1 MAANP
6 GSVRDLL
13 RRYRKLFAAAIVL
26 LLVIVGFFELARV
39 SRTTERSISY
49 SLEMQSVA
57 LERWFALNLNFVR
70 SIANLP
76 SVVSGNY
83 DEIFQDFQRIAGAN
97 SNFHNLSFVDREGN
111 PVVQSDS
118 GVIPA
123 PKTNF
128 SDRDYFIEAAAGR
141 SYISDVISGRLVGK
155 PIVVFSTPVITDGE
169 FKGLVTGAILF
180 DTILKTILSTKFG
193 ESGSF
198 FLLNSRGQTIDLT
211 SDTGSEGEPH
221 EVGRLTGASSLVC
234 RECDG
239 TTYFAKGKKLDRTV
253 FYLVARVDYNE
264 FLTPISANLLYLLI
278 VGLALFSVQLFTTR
292 RVFAL
297 LEKSLAL
304 LLEGVKKIGNGEYDS
319 LDPDRLE
326 RSPNEFRELGL
337 AFNSMAENVQ
347 NKTSELEFKS
357 FHDGLTDLY
366 NRAYFMDVMTRMD
379 SGRFGPVTLVVCDID
394 GLKLINDSLGHR
406 TGDELLIA
414 AAHVLMSASR
424 KSDFVSRVGGDEFA
438 IILPHS
444 TPDTG
449 AWIINRIEEEIQ
461 NYKRHEG
468 SLPLNIACGSSCNH
482 DDGRS
487 VEELQR
493 EADRAMYA
501 AKQSKRAQTR
511 GEIQAFLASGVRTPH
526 QKPPE
531 QRDNDNTGG
540 S

>member
-39 SRTTERSISY
+39 SRTTERNISY
-49 SLEMQSVA
+49 SLDMQSVA

-193 ESGSF
+193 ESGS
-198 FLLNSRGQTIDLT
+198 
-211 SDTGSEGEPH
+211 
-221 EVGRLTGASSLVC
+221 
-234 RECDG
+234 
-239 TTYFAKGKKLDRTV
+239 
-253 FYLVARVDYNE
+253 
-264 FLTPISANLLYLLI
+264 
-278 VGLALFSVQLFTTR
+278 
-292 RVFAL
+292 
-297 LEKSLAL
+297 
-304 LLEGVKKIGNGEYDS
+304 
-319 LDPDRLE
+319 
-326 RSPNEFRELGL
+326 
-337 AFNSMAENVQ
+337 
-347 NKTSELEFKS
+347 
-357 FHDGLTDLY
+357 
-366 NRAYFMDVMTRMD
+366 
-379 SGRFGPVTLVVCDID
+379 
-394 GLKLINDSLGHR
+394 
-406 TGDELLIA
+406 
-414 AAHVLMSASR
+414 
-424 KSDFVSRVGGDEFA
+424 
-438 IILPHS
+438 
-444 TPDTG
+444 
-449 AWIINRIEEEIQ
+449 
-461 NYKRHEG
+461 
-468 SLPLNIACGSSCNH
+468 
-482 DDGRS
+482 
-487 VEELQR
+487 
-493 EADRAMYA
+493 
-501 AKQSKRAQTR
+501 
-511 GEIQAFLASGVRTPH
+511 
-526 QKPPE
+526 
-531 QRDNDNTGG
+531 
-540 S
+540 